1 MKKLVSHLMISLGLY
16 SVKKILITLF
26 LLFLCCKTASIYSQ
40 NSISI
45 YYVRFDVKSVDNR
58 VERSN
63 LLMVPAEDEFR
74 QEKFTPFIISGSS
87 DYSAAGEKGLDMQTR
102 AIHNAIKNFLEEHG
116 LESVKSQSTTVRG
129 LAQDRT
135 DFHGQTLVNDQTVVS
150 FEGAVKLP
158 YKILSSSFNK
168 EIGIYSVTIQL
179 EFAPLA
185 FPDKWEDMRFKHK
198 IKMLLNDFKSF
209 F

>member
-1 MKKLVSHLMISLGLY
+1 MKNIFSCL
-16 SVKKILITLF
+16 ILLAAILF
-26 LLFLCCKTASIYSQ
+26 AASSTPELIYSN
-40 NSISI
+40 NSLSV

-58 VERSN
+58 IERSN
-63 LLMVPAEDEFR
+63 LLIVPSENEFR
-74 QEKFTPFIISGSS
+74 QEKFTTFIISGSA
-87 DYSAAGEKGLDMQTR
+87 DYSATDANGLDIQTR
-102 AIHNAIKNFLEEHG
+102 AIHNAIKNFLEENG

-135 DFHGQTLVNDQTVVS
+135 DLHGQTLVNDQTVVS
-150 FEGAVKLP
+150 FEGAIKLP

-185 FPDKWEDMRFKHK
+185 FPDRWADMRLKHK

>member
-1 MKKLVSHLMISLGLY
+1 MKNIFSCL
-16 SVKKILITLF
+16 ILLAAILF
-26 LLFLCCKTASIYSQ
+26 AASSSPELIYSN
-40 NSISI
+40 NSLSV

-58 VERSN
+58 IERSN
-63 LLMVPAEDEFR
+63 LLIVPSENEFR
-74 QEKFTPFIISGSS
+74 QEKFTKFIISGSA
-87 DYSAAGEKGLDMQTR
+87 DYSATDANGLDIQTR
-102 AIHNAIKNFLEEHG
+102 AIHNAIKNFLEENG

-168 EIGIYSVTIQL
+168 EIGIYSVTMQL

-185 FPDKWEDMRFKHK
+185 FPDRWKDMRFKHK